1 MDIIGLFMTRDVFV
15 AATSTESVT
24 FVEEWGSS
32 QREVVPERPKSWR
45 ELISSF

>member
-1 MDIIGLFMTRDVFV
+1 MEIIDLFMTRDVFV
-15 AATSTESVT
+15 AASSTESGT

-45 ELISSF
+45 ELISN